1 MAKNFSIEESKKIA
15 KKLGVRFSE
24 HGLKQFKDGLKV
36 ELEHG
41 TDATKAGVNAN
52 LTKDNP
58 IKTGK
63 IALAHINESPDYYTD
78 LKKLEKHTDSKKD
91 KLKAII
97 SKNTK

>member
-15 KKLGVRFSE
+15 KKLGVRFTT
-24 HGLKQFKDGLKV
+24 HGINQFKNGLKV

-41 TDATKAGVNAN
+41 SSAIKKGVNAN
-52 LTKDNP
+52 LTKDNNL
-58 IKTGK
+58 KTGQ

-78 LKKLEKHTDSKKD
+78 LKKMEKHTDSKKD